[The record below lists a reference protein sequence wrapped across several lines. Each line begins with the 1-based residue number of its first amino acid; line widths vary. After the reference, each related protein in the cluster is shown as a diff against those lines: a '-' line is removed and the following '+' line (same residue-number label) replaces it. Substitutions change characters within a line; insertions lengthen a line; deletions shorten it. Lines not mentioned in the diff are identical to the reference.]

1 MHVSGVEEGRGGAAG
16 TDFPSSSSRLPE
28 NIMQQII
35 EHRDSVFSNDTTRQL
50 QATQQFRRLLS
61 IERNPP
67 IQQVIDAGVVPR
79 FVEFLQMG
87 DFPVSIF
94 DVL

>member
-1 MHVSGVEEGRGGAAG
+1 MVSVDSAPSEERA
-16 TDFPSSSSRLPE
+16 DFPSSSSRLPE
-28 NIMQQII
+28 NIMQQIV
-35 EHRDSVFSNDTTRQL
+35 EHRESIFTNDPVRQL

-79 FVEFLQMG
+79 FVQFLQMAEL
-87 DFPVSIF
+87 PVSTYQ
-94 DVL
+94 

>member
-1 MHVSGVEEGRGGAAG
+1 MHMSEPASTDVQR

-35 EHRDSVFSNDTTRQL
+35 EHRESVFSMDPVRQL
-50 QATQQFRRLLS
+50 QATQHFRRLLS

-67 IQQVIDAGVVPR
+67 IQQVIDAGVVPK
-79 FVEFLQMG
+79 FVEFLQMAEH
-87 DFPVSIF
+87 PVS
-94 DVL
+94 